1 MMEIPF
7 LLTEACFAAL
17 WLALRIAVWCRQKR
31 IDWKREAVL
40 LLMYVN
46 LAVILRYTFF
56 PLFRLNGHVRP
67 LVFDPAHVLPLRIN
81 WIPFLRMLDYQR
93 RGDLLLNVAGNLA
106 LFMPSGIM
114 LPLVYPQLHR
124 FWKVVAA
131 GAGLSF
137 CIEVLQLPFQVRSSD
152 VDDLIQNTLG
162 VIIGYGLYLLLR
174 KTWSARRRAR

>member
-56 PLFRLNGHVRP
+56 PLFRLNGQVRP
-67 LVFDPAHVLPLRIN
+67 LVFDPAHVLPLRTN
-81 WIPFLRMLDYQR
+81 LIPFVRLP
-93 RGDLLLNVAGNLA
+93 GFHSAAFAENVLGNAAMFL
-106 LFMPSGIM
+106 PSGIV
-114 LPLVYPQLHR
+114 LPLVYPQLDR
-124 FWKVVAA
+124 FWKVLAA
-131 GAGLSF
+131 GAGLSLS
-137 CIEVLQLPFQVRSSD
+137 IELLQLPFAARTTD
-152 VDDLIQNTLG
+152 IDDLIFNTLG
-162 VIIGYGLYLLLR
+162 VAIGYGIWLLIR
-174 KTWSARRRAR
+174 KVWKAWRRVT